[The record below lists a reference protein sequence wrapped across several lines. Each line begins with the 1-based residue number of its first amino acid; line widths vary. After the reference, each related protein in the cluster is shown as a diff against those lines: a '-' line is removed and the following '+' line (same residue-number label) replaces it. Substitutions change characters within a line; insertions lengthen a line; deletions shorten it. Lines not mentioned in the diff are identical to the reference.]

1 MDIQILDIEKIKN
14 YEKNP
19 RINIDAVEKVKESI
33 QEFGFRQPI
42 VTDEN
47 MIILAGHTRFKA
59 SKELNLKKVPV
70 HIAKDLSEAQKKAS
84 RIMDNKSNEFS
95 EWDSGLL
102 KSEMIELGDLDINM
116 QLTGFELDEINKLT
130 KNELLKFD
138 GDVSE
143 DLELEE
149 MGDYEQ
155 SNVKMIQL
163 FLNTET
169 EPEFKKM
176 AQALQEK
183 FGINNITDLMFKIL
197 KERYD
202 SEV

>member
-19 RINIDAVEKVKESI
+19 RINVDAVEKVKESI

-70 HIAKDLSEAQKKAS
+70 HIAKDLSEAQKKAY

-163 FLNTET
+163 FLNTDT

>member
-70 HIAKDLSEAQKKAS
+70 HIAKDLSEAQKKAY

>member
-1 MDIQILDIEKIKN
+1 
-14 YEKNP
+14 
-19 RINIDAVEKVKESI
+19 
-33 QEFGFRQPI
+33 
-42 VTDEN
+42 
-47 MIILAGHTRFKA
+47 
-59 SKELNLKKVPV
+59 
-70 HIAKDLSEAQKKAS
+70 
-84 RIMDNKSNEFS
+84 MDNKSNEFS

>member
-19 RINIDAVEKVKESI
+19 RINVDAVEKVKESI

-70 HIAKDLSEAQKKAS
+70 HIAKDLSEAQKKAY

>member
-1 MDIQILDIEKIKN
+1 MRRRIKKISV
-14 YEKNP
+14 NP
-19 RINIDAVEKVKESI
+19 KT
-33 QEFGFRQPI
+33 FG
-42 VTDEN
+42 
-47 MIILAGHTRFKA
+47 
-59 SKELNLKKVPV
+59 SLN
-70 HIAKDLSEAQKKAS
+70 
-84 RIMDNKSNEFS
+84 
-95 EWDSGLL
+95 
-102 KSEMIELGDLDINM
+102 
-116 QLTGFELDEINKLT
+116 
-130 KNELLKFD
+130 
-138 GDVSE
+138 
-143 DLELEE
+143 
-149 MGDYEQ
+149 EQ